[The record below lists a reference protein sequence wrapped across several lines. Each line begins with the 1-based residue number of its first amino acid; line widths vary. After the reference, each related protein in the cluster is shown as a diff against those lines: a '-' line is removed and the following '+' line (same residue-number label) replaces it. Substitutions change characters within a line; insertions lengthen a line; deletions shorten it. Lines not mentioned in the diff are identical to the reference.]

1 MSIPKKFNPRQAE
14 KEINEL
20 WVEADAFRSGKDS
33 DKEKPPFSI
42 MIPPPNV
49 TGSLHIGHAFNNT
62 IQDILIRF
70 HRMNGFDVLWQPGQ
84 DHAGIAT
91 QMVVEREL
99 EKSNKNK
106 QEMGRELFLEE
117 VWRWKEKSGNTI
129 IDQLKRLGASCDWSR
144 NRFTMDPDFHKA
156 VIKVFV
162 DFYNRGLIYKGK
174 KLVNWD
180 PKFQSAISDLEV
192 EQIEVHGK
200 IWELKYFLEKG
211 TFNFGVETD
220 ENGVV
225 LKRETV
231 DHVVIATTRP
241 ETLLGDIA
249 VVVNPRDERYRDL
262 IGKSVI
268 LPLVGRKIPVL
279 ADDYADPSKGT
290 GAVKI
295 TPAHDFNDW
304 EVGERH
310 NLRVINIFDSGANI
324 EIRDNEDFAVGIKP
338 SVDIFQLNG
347 LKRFEARERILE
359 ILNEEGF
366 LYSEKEDV
374 HFVPHGDRSKV
385 VIEPFLTTQWFVDSK
400 KIVQEAIDVVKK
412 NEIEIT
418 PERDKKVYFNWLE
431 NIEPWC
437 ISRQLWWGH
446 QIPVWYDNE
455 GNEYCAETLKE
466 AEKLAGHSDIYQDPD
481 VLDTWFSSG
490 IWPIGTLGWPDKNHF
505 MERYYPTS
513 VLVTGFDI
521 IFFWVARMIMM
532 QLATVKEI
540 PFKKVYVHALVRDEN
555 GKKMSKS
562 VGNVLDPLDLIDKYG
577 ADPLRFTLT
586 AMAVTGRDLKLSE
599 SRIEGY
605 RNFVTKIWNA
615 AKYLE
620 MNDCQ
625 YDGEF
630 DISGVITAPNKWII
644 VKTLGTLGSINHS
657 YSKFRFNDIANNLYN
672 HTWGVFCDWYI
683 EFSKALLNDK
693 NEKTVLETRKTLAW
707 AFDACLK
714 MLHPIMPFVTEELWR
729 HFRKGEGLL
738 SNGDWPKMNN
748 PLINE
753 DQIKNI
759 ENVISLI
766 EDIRSTKSNFNLVSG
781 EKTDLYVVDLQKE
794 QNAYIKENE
803 KIICRLARLLEIKQV
818 HNKPKNAIAIPGGK
832 LEAFVS
838 VQSGFNLELEKDKI
852 NLALTKLEIET
863 VKLSEKLNNK
873 NFRNKAPKK
882 IVEKF
887 EADYED
893 LMTQLN
899 KQKSLMESLEKINN

>member
-1 MSIPKKFNPRQAE
+1 MNLPNKFNPEEAE
-14 KEINEL
+14 KKINDR

-33 DKEKPPFSI
+33 EKGKPPFSI

-62 IQDILIRF
+62 IQDVLVRY
-70 HRMNGFDVLWQPGQ
+70 HRMNGYDVLWQPGQ

-99 EKSNKNK
+99 EKKNKNR
-106 QEMGRELFLEE
+106 QQMGREKFLEE
-117 VWRWKEKSGNTI
+117 VWNWKEKSGNTI

-144 NRFTMDPDFHKA
+144 NRFTMDPEFHKA

-192 EQIEVHGK
+192 EQIEVQGK
-200 IWELKYFLEKG
+200 IWELKYFLEQG
-211 TFNFGVETD
+211 TFNFGVKTD
-220 ENGVV
+220 KNGVV
-225 LKRETV
+225 IKREAV

-241 ETLLGDIA
+241 ETLLGDTA
-249 VVVNPRDERYRDL
+249 VIVNPTDERYRDL
-262 IGKSVI
+262 IGKSII
-268 LPLVGRKIPVL
+268 LPLVGRKIPVI
-279 ADDYADPSKGT
+279 ADDYADPLKGT

-310 NLRVINIFDSGANI
+310 NLRAINIFDTSANI
-324 EIRDNEDFAVGIKP
+324 AIKDNEDFSNAINP
-338 SVDIFQLNG
+338 SVDVFQFNG
-347 LKRFEARERILE
+347 LERFEARKRILML
-359 ILNEEGF
+359 LNEEGF
-366 LYSEKEDV
+366 LKAEKEDV

-385 VIEPFLTTQWFVDSK
+385 VVEPFLTTQWFVDSK
-400 KIVQEAIDVVKK
+400 KIVQDAIDVVRK
-412 NEIEIT
+412 NEIEII

-466 AEKLAGHSDIYQDPD
+466 AEKLAGHNNIYQDPD

-490 IWPIGTLGWPDKNHF
+490 IWPIGTLGWPEENSFID
-505 MERYYPTS
+505 RYYPTS

-532 QLATVKEI
+532 QLATVQEI

-562 VGNVLDPLDLIDKYG
+562 LGNVLDPLDLIDKYG

-615 AKYLE
+615 ARYLE
-620 MNDCQ
+620 INGCHFDS
-625 YDGEF
+625 EF
-630 DISGVITAPNKWII
+630 DISSVKAAPNKWII
-644 VKTLGTLGSINHS
+644 GKTQNTLELINRGF
-657 YSKFRFNDIANNLYN
+657 SKFRFNDTANNLYN

-683 EFSKALLNDK
+683 EFSKSLLNNE
-693 NEKTVLETRKTLAW
+693 NEKIVQETRKTLAW
-707 AFDACLK
+707 SFEMCLK
-714 MLHPIMPFVTEELWR
+714 MLHPIMPFVTEELWG

-738 SNGDWPKMNN
+738 SNSDWPQVNSSS
-748 PLINE
+748 IDE
-753 DQIKNI
+753 YDVKNV
-759 ENVISLI
+759 ENVITFI
-766 EDIRSTKSNFNLVSG
+766 EDIRSTKSDFNLLSG
-781 EKTDLYVVDLQKE
+781 EKTELYVVDLKTE
-794 QNAYIKENE
+794 KYSYIKENE

-818 HNKPKNAIAIPGGK
+818 EKKPKNAIAISGGK
-832 LEAFVS
+832 VEAFVT
-838 VQSGFNLELEKDKI
+838 VQSSFDLELEKEKVSLI
-852 NLALTKLEIET
+852 LKKLKSET
-863 VKLSEKLNNK
+863 IKLSEKLNNK
-873 NFRNKAPKK
+873 NFRDKAPRKV
-882 IVEKF
+882 IEKF
-887 EADYED
+887 EADHED
-893 LMTQLN
+893 LIIQLN
-899 KQKSLMESLEKINN
+899 KQKALLESLEKIDN

>member
-1 MSIPKKFNPRQAE
+1 MSIPNKFNPEQAE
-14 KEINEL
+14 KKINDL

-33 DKEKPPFSI
+33 NKGKPPFSI

-62 IQDILIRF
+62 IQDILVRY
-70 HRMNGFDVLWQPGQ
+70 HRMNGYDVLWQPGQ

-99 EKSNKNK
+99 EKNNRNR
-106 QEMGRELFLEE
+106 QEMGRETFLEE
-117 VWRWKEKSGNTI
+117 VWNWKEKSGNTI

-144 NRFTMDPDFHKA
+144 NRFTMDPEFHKA

-162 DFYNRGLIYKGK
+162 DFYKRGLIHKGK

-192 EQIEVHGK
+192 EQIEVKGK

-211 TFNFGVETD
+211 TFNFGVEVD
-220 ENGVV
+220 EKGEVI
-225 LKRETV
+225 KQESV

-241 ETLLGDIA
+241 ETLLGDTA
-249 VVVNPRDERYRDL
+249 VIVNPSDKRYRDL

-268 LPLVGRKIPVL
+268 LPLVGRKIPVI

-304 EVGERH
+304 EVGVRH
-310 NLRVINIFDSGANI
+310 NLKVINIFDTSANI
-324 EIRDNEDFAVGIKP
+324 EVMDNGDFLEGINP

-347 LKRFEARERILE
+347 LERFEARKRILE
-359 ILNEEGF
+359 ILNKQGF
-366 LYSEKEDV
+366 LEAEKEDI

-385 VIEPFLTTQWFVDSK
+385 VVEPYLTTQWFVDSK
-400 KIVQEAIDVVKK
+400 KIVQEAIDVVRK
-412 NEIEIT
+412 NEIEII

-455 GNEYCAETLKE
+455 GNEYCAETFEE
-466 AEKLAGHSDIYQDPD
+466 AKKLAGHSDIYQDPD

-490 IWPIGTLGWPDKNHF
+490 IWPIGTLGWPEKNHF

-540 PFKKVYVHALVRDEN
+540 PFRKVYVHALVRDEN

-562 VGNVLDPLDLIDKYG
+562 LGNVLDPLVLIDKYG

-605 RNFVTKIWNA
+605 RNFMTKIWNA

-620 MNDCQ
+620 MNDCHF
-625 YDGEF
+625 DREF
-630 DISGVITAPNKWII
+630 DISDVISAPNKWII
-644 VKTLGTLGSINHS
+644 GKTLSTLELVNQS

-683 EFSKALLNDK
+683 EFSKSLLNS
-693 NEKTVLETRKTLAW
+693 ESEEIALETRKTLAW
-707 AFDACLK
+707 AFEMCLK

-729 HFRKGEGLL
+729 HFRKEEGLL
-738 SNGDWPKMNN
+738 SNSDWPKVNN
-748 PLINE
+748 SSIDV
-753 DQIKNI
+753 DQINNI
-759 ENVISLI
+759 ENVISFI
-766 EDIRSTKSNFNLVSG
+766 EDIRSTKSDFNLVSG
-781 EKTDLYVVDLQKE
+781 EKTALYVIDLEKE

-803 KIICRLARLLEIKQV
+803 KIICKLARLLEIKQTQK
-818 HNKPKNAIAIPGGK
+818 KPKNVVAIPGGK
-832 LEAFVS
+832 VEAFVS
-838 VQSGFNLELEKDKI
+838 VQSNFDIALEKEKVNI
-852 NLALTKLEIET
+852 ALKKLEIET

-873 NFRNKAPKK
+873 NFRNKAPEK
-882 IVEKF
+882 IIEKY
-887 EADYED
+887 EADHED
-893 LMTQLN
+893 LLMQLN
-899 KQKSLMESLEKINN
+899 KQKALLESLEKINN

>member
-1 MSIPKKFNPRQAE
+1 MSLPNRFSPVEAE
-14 KEINEL
+14 KKINDR
-20 WVEADAFRSGKDS
+20 WAEADAFRSGKES
-33 DKEKPPFSI
+33 DKGKPPFSI

-62 IQDILIRF
+62 IQDVLVRY
-70 HRMNGFDVLWQPGQ
+70 HRMNGYDVLWQPGQ

-99 EKSNKNK
+99 EKNNKSR
-106 QEMGRELFLEE
+106 QEMGRDRFLEE
-117 VWRWKEKSGNTI
+117 VWNWKEKSGNTI

-156 VIKVFV
+156 VVRVFV
-162 DFYNRGLIYKGK
+162 DFYNRGLVYKGK

-192 EQIEVHGK
+192 EQIEVKGK
-200 IWELKYFLEKG
+200 IWELKYFLEQG
-211 TFNFGVETD
+211 TFNFGVKTD
-220 ENGVV
+220 KNGMVI
-225 LKRETV
+225 KREAV

-241 ETLLGDIA
+241 ETLLGDTA
-249 VVVNPRDERYRDL
+249 VIVNPTDERYRDL
-262 IGKSVI
+262 IGKSII
-268 LPLVGRKIPVL
+268 LPLVGRKIPVI
-279 ADDYADPSKGT
+279 ADDYADPMKGT

-310 NLRVINIFDSGANI
+310 NLRAINIFDTSANI
-324 EIRDNEDFAVGIKP
+324 AIKDNEDFSNAINP
-338 SVDIFQLNG
+338 SVDVFQFNG
-347 LKRFEARERILE
+347 LERFEARKRILKV
-359 ILNEEGF
+359 LNEEGF
-366 LYSEKEDV
+366 LKAEKEDV

-385 VIEPFLTTQWFVDSK
+385 VVEPFLTTQWFVDSK
-400 KIVQEAIDVVKK
+400 KIVQDAIDVVRK
-412 NEIEIT
+412 NEIEII

-455 GNEYCAETLKE
+455 GNQYCAETLKE
-466 AEKLAGHSDIYQDPD
+466 AEKLAGHNNIYQDPD

-490 IWPIGTLGWPDKNHF
+490 IWPIGTLGWPEENSFID
-505 MERYYPTS
+505 RYYPTS

-532 QLATVKEI
+532 QLATVQEI

-562 VGNVLDPLDLIDKYG
+562 LGNVLDPLDLIDKYG

-615 AKYLE
+615 ARYLE
-620 MNDCQ
+620 INGCHFDS
-625 YDGEF
+625 EL
-630 DISGVITAPNKWII
+630 DISSVKAAPNKWII
-644 VKTLGTLGSINHS
+644 GKTQNTLELINKS
-657 YSKFRFNDIANNLYN
+657 LSKFRFNDTANNLYN

-683 EFSKALLNDK
+683 EFSKSLLNNE
-693 NEKTVLETRKTLAW
+693 NEKIVQETRKTLAW
-707 AFDACLK
+707 SFEMCLK
-714 MLHPIMPFVTEELWR
+714 MLHPIMPFVTEELWG
-729 HFRKGEGLL
+729 HFRNGEGLL
-738 SNGDWPKMNN
+738 SNSDWPQVNSSS
-748 PLINE
+748 IDE
-753 DQIKNI
+753 YEVKNV
-759 ENVISLI
+759 ENVISFI
-766 EDIRSTKSNFNLVSG
+766 EDIRSTKSDFNLLSG
-781 EKTDLYVVDLQKE
+781 EKTELYVVDLKTE
-794 QNAYIKENE
+794 KYSYIIENE

-818 HNKPKNAIAIPGGK
+818 EKKPKNAIAISGGK
-832 LEAFVS
+832 VEAFVT
-838 VQSGFNLELEKDKI
+838 VQSSFNLELEKEKVSSI
-852 NLALTKLEIET
+852 LKKLKSET
-863 VKLSEKLNNK
+863 IKLSEKLNNK
-873 NFRNKAPKK
+873 NFRDKAPKK
-882 IVEKF
+882 VIEKF
-887 EADYED
+887 EADHED
-893 LMTQLN
+893 LIIQLN
-899 KQKSLMESLEKINN
+899 KQKALLESLEKIDN

>member
-1 MSIPKKFNPRQAE
+1 MSLPNRFSPVEAE
-14 KEINEL
+14 KKINDR
-20 WVEADAFRSGKDS
+20 WAEADAFRSGKES
-33 DKEKPPFSI
+33 DKGKPPFSI

-62 IQDILIRF
+62 IQDVLVRY
-70 HRMNGFDVLWQPGQ
+70 HRMNGYDVLWQPGQ

-99 EKSNKNK
+99 EKNNKSR
-106 QEMGRELFLEE
+106 QEMGRDRFLEE
-117 VWRWKEKSGNTI
+117 VWNWKEKSGNTI

-156 VIKVFV
+156 VVRVFV
-162 DFYNRGLIYKGK
+162 DFYNRGLVYKGK

-192 EQIEVHGK
+192 EQIEVKGK
-200 IWELKYFLEKG
+200 IWEIKYFLEQG
-211 TFNFGVETD
+211 TFNFGVKTD
-220 ENGVV
+220 KNGVV
-225 LKRETV
+225 IKREAV

-241 ETLLGDIA
+241 ETLLGDTA
-249 VVVNPRDERYRDL
+249 VIVNPTDERYRDL
-262 IGKSVI
+262 IGKSII
-268 LPLVGRKIPVL
+268 LPLVGRKIPVI
-279 ADDYADPSKGT
+279 ADDYADPIKGT

-310 NLRVINIFDSGANI
+310 NLRAINIFDTSANI
-324 EIRDNEDFAVGIKP
+324 AIKDNEDFSNAINP
-338 SVDIFQLNG
+338 SVDVFQFNG
-347 LKRFEARERILE
+347 LERFEARKRILKV
-359 ILNEEGF
+359 LNEEGF
-366 LYSEKEDV
+366 LKAEKEDV

-385 VIEPFLTTQWFVDSK
+385 VVEPFLTTQWFVDSK
-400 KIVQEAIDVVKK
+400 KIVQDAIDVVRK
-412 NEIEIT
+412 NEIEII

-455 GNEYCAETLKE
+455 GNQYCAETLKE
-466 AEKLAGHSDIYQDPD
+466 AEKLAGHNNIYQDPD

-490 IWPIGTLGWPDKNHF
+490 IWPIGTLGWPEENSFID
-505 MERYYPTS
+505 RYYPTS
-513 VLVTGFDI
+513 VLVTGFYI

-532 QLATVKEI
+532 QLATVQEI

-562 VGNVLDPLDLIDKYG
+562 LGNVLDPLDLIDKYG

-615 AKYLE
+615 ARYLE
-620 MNDCQ
+620 INGCHFDS
-625 YDGEF
+625 EF
-630 DISGVITAPNKWII
+630 DISSVKAAPNKWII
-644 VKTLGTLGSINHS
+644 GKTQNTLELINKS
-657 YSKFRFNDIANNLYN
+657 FSKFRFNDTANNLYN

-683 EFSKALLNDK
+683 EFSKSLLNNE
-693 NEKTVLETRKTLAW
+693 NEKIVQETRKTLAW
-707 AFDACLK
+707 SFEMCLK
-714 MLHPIMPFVTEELWR
+714 MLHPIMPFVTEELWG

-738 SNGDWPKMNN
+738 SNSDWPQVNSSS
-748 PLINE
+748 IDE
-753 DQIKNI
+753 YEVKNV
-759 ENVISLI
+759 ENVITFI
-766 EDIRSTKSNFNLVSG
+766 EDIRSTKSDFNLLSG
-781 EKTDLYVVDLQKE
+781 EKTELYVVDLKTE
-794 QNAYIKENE
+794 KYSYIKENE

-818 HNKPKNAIAIPGGK
+818 EKKPKNAIAISGGK
-832 LEAFVS
+832 VEAFVT
-838 VQSGFNLELEKDKI
+838 VQSSFNLELEKEKASSI
-852 NLALTKLEIET
+852 LKKLKSET
-863 VKLSEKLNNK
+863 IKLSEKLNNK
-873 NFRNKAPKK
+873 NFRDKAPKK
-882 IVEKF
+882 VIEKF
-887 EADYED
+887 EADHED
-893 LMTQLN
+893 LIIQLN
-899 KQKSLMESLEKINN
+899 KQKALLESLEKIDN

>member
-1 MSIPKKFNPRQAE
+1 MNLPNKFNPEEAE
-14 KEINEL
+14 KKINDR

-33 DKEKPPFSI
+33 EKGKPPFSI

-62 IQDILIRF
+62 IQDVLVRY
-70 HRMNGFDVLWQPGQ
+70 HRMNGYDVLWQPGQ

-99 EKSNKNK
+99 EKKNK
-106 QEMGRELFLEE
+106 SRQQMGREKFLEE
-117 VWRWKEKSGNTI
+117 VWNWKEKSGNTI

-144 NRFTMDPDFHKA
+144 NRFTMDPEFHKA

-192 EQIEVHGK
+192 EQIEVRGK
-200 IWELKYFLEKG
+200 IWELKYFLEEG

-225 LKRETV
+225 LKRMPM

-241 ETLLGDIA
+241 ETLLGDTA
-249 VVVNPRDERYRDL
+249 VIVNPSDERYRDL

-268 LPLVGRKIPVL
+268 LPLVGRKIPVI
-279 ADDYADPSKGT
+279 ADDYADPTKGT

-310 NLRVINIFDSGANI
+310 NLKAINIFDTSANI
-324 EIRDNEDFAVGIKP
+324 KIKDNEDFANEIKP
-338 SVDIFQLNG
+338 SVDIYQLNG
-347 LKRFEARERILE
+347 LERFEARKKILQ
-359 ILNEEGF
+359 LLKEEGSF
-366 LYSEKEDV
+366 EAEKEDV

-385 VIEPFLTTQWFVDSK
+385 VVEPFLTTQWFVDSK
-400 KIVQEAIDVVKK
+400 KIVKEAIDVVRK
-412 NEIEIT
+412 NEIEII

-446 QIPVWYDNE
+446 QIPVWYDND

-466 AEKLAGHSDIYQDPD
+466 AEKLAGHKNIYQDPD

-490 IWPIGTLGWPDKNHF
+490 IWPIGTLGWPEENSFID
-505 MERYYPTS
+505 RYYPTS

-540 PFKKVYVHALVRDEN
+540 PFRKVYVHALVRDEN

-562 VGNVLDPLDLIDKYG
+562 LGNVLDPLDLIDKYG

-615 AKYLE
+615 ARFLE
-620 MNDCQ
+620 INDCQ
-625 YDGEF
+625 FDSEF
-630 DISGVITAPNKWII
+630 DISSVKAAPNKWII
-644 VKTLGTLGSINHS
+644 GKTQSTLELTNKS
-657 YSKFRFNDIANNLYN
+657 YSKFRFNDTANNLYN

-683 EFSKALLNDK
+683 EFSKSLLKDE
-693 NEKTVLETRKTLAW
+693 NENTAQETKKTLAW
-707 AFDACLK
+707 AFEACLK
-714 MLHPIMPFVTEELWR
+714 MLHPIMPFVTEELWG

-738 SNGDWPKMNN
+738 CNSDWPEVNSKS
-748 PLINE
+748 I
-753 DQIKNI
+753 DKDKVKNI
-759 ENVISLI
+759 ENVISFV
-766 EDIRSTKSNFNLVSG
+766 EDIRSTKSDFNLLSG
-781 EKTDLYVVDLQKE
+781 EKTKLYVVDLKTE
-794 QNAYIKENE
+794 KLAFIKENK
-803 KIICRLARLLEIKQV
+803 KIICRLARLSEIKNV
-818 HNKPKNAIAIPGGK
+818 ENKPKNAIAISGGK
-832 LEAFVS
+832 VEAFVS
-838 VQSGFNLELEKDKI
+838 VQSSFNLELEKEKVS
-852 NLALTKLEIET
+852 LVLKKLRTET
-863 VKLSEKLNNK
+863 AKLSEKLNNQS
-873 NFRNKAPKK
+873 FRNKAPKK
-882 IVEKF
+882 VIEKF
-887 EADYED
+887 EADHED
-893 LMTQLN
+893 LIIQVN
-899 KQKSLMESLEKINN
+899 KQKVLLENLEKIDK

>member
-1 MSIPKKFNPRQAE
+1 MSIPNKFNPKQAE
-14 KEINEL
+14 KKINDL
-20 WVEADAFRSGKDS
+20 WEDTGAFRSGKDS
-33 DKEKPPFSI
+33 NKGKPPFSI

-62 IQDILIRF
+62 IQDILVRF
-70 HRMNGFDVLWQPGQ
+70 HRMNGYDVLWQPGQ

-99 EKSNKNK
+99 EKNNKSR
-106 QEMGRELFLEE
+106 QVMGRERFLEE
-117 VWRWKEKSGNTI
+117 VWSWKEKSGNTI

-156 VIKVFV
+156 VVKVFV

-192 EQIEVHGK
+192 EQIEVQGK
-200 IWELKYFLEKG
+200 IWELKYFLEQG
-211 TFNFGVETD
+211 TFNFGVEVD
-220 ENGVV
+220 ENGEVV
-225 LKRETV
+225 KQEHV

-241 ETLLGDIA
+241 ETLLGDTA
-249 VVVNPRDERYRDL
+249 VIVNPSDKRYRDL

-268 LPLVGRKIPVL
+268 LPLVGRKIPVI

-304 EVGERH
+304 EVGVRH
-310 NLRVINIFDSGANI
+310 NLRVINIFDTSANI
-324 EIRDNEDFAVGIKP
+324 KVTDNADFLDGINP
-338 SVDIFQLNG
+338 SADIFQLNG
-347 LKRFEARERILE
+347 LERFEARKRILE
-359 ILNEEGF
+359 KLSKEGF
-366 LYSEKEDV
+366 LAAEKEDV

-385 VIEPFLTTQWFVDSK
+385 VVEPYLTTQWFVDSK
-400 KIVQEAIDVVKK
+400 KIVQEAIDVVRN
-412 NEIEIT
+412 NEIEII

-455 GNEYCAETLKE
+455 GNEYCTETFEE
-466 AEKLAGHSDIYQDPD
+466 AKKLAGHSDIYQDSD

-490 IWPIGTLGWPDKNHF
+490 IWPIGTLGWPEKSHF

-532 QLATVKEI
+532 QLATVKEV

-562 VGNVLDPLDLIDKYG
+562 LGNVLDPLDLIDKYG

-605 RNFVTKIWNA
+605 RNFMTKIWNA

-620 MNDCQ
+620 MNDCHF
-625 YDGEF
+625 DSEF
-630 DISGVITAPNKWII
+630 DVSAVISAPNKWII
-644 VKTLGTLGSINHS
+644 GKTLGTLESINQS
-657 YSKFRFNDIANNLYN
+657 YSKFRFNDTANNLYT

-683 EFSKALLNDK
+683 EFSKSLLKDENK
-693 NEKTVLETRKTLAW
+693 KTVLETRKTLAW
-707 AFDACLK
+707 AFEVCLK
-714 MLHPIMPFVTEELWR
+714 MLHPIMPFVTEELWG

-738 SNGDWPKMNN
+738 ANSNWPKVNK
-748 PLINE
+748 ISIDE

-759 ENVISLI
+759 ENVISFI
-766 EDIRSTKSNFNLVSG
+766 EDIRSTKSDFNLVSG
-781 EKTDLYVVDLQKE
+781 EKTELYVVDLQKK
-794 QNAYIKENE
+794 QFAYIEENE

-818 HNKPKNAIAIPGGK
+818 HTKPKNVIAIRGGK
-832 LEAFVS
+832 VGAFVA
-838 VQSGFNLELEKDKI
+838 VQSSFNLELEKDKI
-852 NLALTKLEIET
+852 SSALKKLEIET

-873 NFRNKAPKK
+873 NFRNKAPEK
-882 IVEKF
+882 IIEKF
-887 EADYED
+887 EADHED

-899 KQKSLMESLEKINN
+899 KQRALLESLEKIDN